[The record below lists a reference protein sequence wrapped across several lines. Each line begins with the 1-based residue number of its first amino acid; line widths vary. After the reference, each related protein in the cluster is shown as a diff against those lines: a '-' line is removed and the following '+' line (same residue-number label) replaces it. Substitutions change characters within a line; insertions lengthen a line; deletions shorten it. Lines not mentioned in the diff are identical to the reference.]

1 MLEEHSFGGLVD
13 PRNDSSQSGL
23 SPELA
28 DNDDGTNYL
37 RRLKGKSAESPTA
50 AVNAS
55 ACNGTLTA
63 NKTINDR
70 PATGAVSVFT
80 ERRKAP
86 RFSCTG
92 RIEMRVEGADY
103 RMWGTLT
110 DLSLQGCYVEMNNT
124 YPVGTKLNMELEA
137 ISMKVKLS
145 GIVRAAYPFLGMGIS
160 FDAIEF
166 KQLAQL
172 QELLTAL
179 AGRKAAFGAS
189 AL

>member
-1 MLEEHSFGGLVD
+1 
-13 PRNDSSQSGL
+13 
-23 SPELA
+23 
-28 DNDDGTNYL
+28 
-37 RRLKGKSAESPTA
+37 
-50 AVNAS
+50 
-55 ACNGTLTA
+55 
-63 NKTINDR
+63 
-70 PATGAVSVFT
+70 
-80 ERRKAP
+80 
-86 RFSCTG
+86 
-92 RIEMRVEGADY
+92 
-103 RMWGTLT
+103 MWGTLT
-110 DLSLQGCYVEMNNT
+110 DLSLQGCYVEMNNI